1 MYADGTTSKVP
12 DHKKSGMKGEVLTG
26 HEEPAIG
33 IPKPPQPEPVKDK
46 PKPSSN
52 SGITNTNTNTVTG
65 GNTEISIGNVGSGAR
80 SEAKEKAQEYLK
92 EKDKEDEQ
100 IADSNEPTVTDNEGP
115 PNPNYEP
122 PTPGKPGPGNVTQQ
136 PAPGNATYQPGYGER
151 IGQPGAGT
159 MDFQDSDGD
168 RVDDRYQAGP
178 GQERIYNSFSK
189 NKLGRT
195 PDKENNNPFTNYRD
209 VFDSGKRTA
218 KRKNQSKGYNFNKGG
233 YDYR

>member
-1 MYADGTTSKVP
+1 MTVRYADGTTSLVP
-12 DHKKSGMKGEVLTG
+12 DHKKSGIKEQVATG

-33 IPKPPQPEPVKDK
+33 IPKPESPKDK
-46 PKPSSN
+46 PKPNSN
-52 SGITNTNTNTVTG
+52 SGINNNNTNTVTG
-65 GNTEISIGNVGSGAR
+65 GNTEINIGNVGTDNR

-92 EKDKEDEQ
+92 EKEKEDEQ

-122 PTPGKPGPGNVTQQ
+122 PTPGKPGPGNTKESAVK
-136 PAPGNATYQPGYGER
+136 PGYGER
-151 IGQPGAGT
+151 IGQDGVFTA
-159 MDFQDSDGD
+159 DLKDSDGD
-168 RVDDRYQAGP
+168 GVDDRYQAGP
-178 GQERIYNSFSK
+178 GQERIYNTLSK

-209 VFDSGKRTA
+209 VFDSGKRPA
-218 KRKNQSKGYNFNKGG
+218 KGKNQSKGYNFNKGG